1 MTTSSTPQRPLG
13 DRVSS
18 VANWSIG
25 LLVAHGAIGLIFGIL
40 VLSSPSKA
48 TNVITPFVG
57 YLIAFWLIDS
67 GATEIAAVARLRRDF
82 PGWGWDMFF
91 GVLTLI
97 AGIVLLF
104 VPVGTGF
111 FVALLALWLIA
122 FAVLFRAVALLN
134 HGRGWG
140 IGVGIIYAI
149 FAVIMIWL
157 IIANP
162 GKSVEA
168 LVWTAGLWGV
178 VSGITSLVLAW
189 QLQAVR
195 SAFSQR
201 Y

>member
-57 YLIAFWLIDS
+57 YLIAFWLIDT

-111 FVALLALWLIA
+111 FVALLALWLHPRLPPA
-122 FAVLFRAVALLN
+122 QLSKETTDVVRL
-134 HGRGWG
+134 
-140 IGVGIIYAI
+140 GVGAI
-149 FAVIMIWL
+149 TTITTVTT
-157 IIANP
+157 IATT
-162 GKSVEA
+162 VES
-168 LVWTAGLWGV
+168 T
-178 VSGITSLVLAW
+178 T
-189 QLQAVR
+189 
-195 SAFSQR
+195 
-201 Y
+201 

>member
-1 MTTSSTPQRPLG
+1 MKYEVDEIQVVEPDETDSLKSRAG
-13 DRVSS
+13 EDR
-18 VANWSIG
+18 
-25 LLVAHGAIGLIFGIL
+25 
-40 VLSSPSKA
+40 
-48 TNVITPFVG
+48 
-57 YLIAFWLIDS
+57 
-67 GATEIAAVARLRRDF
+67 
-82 PGWGWDMFF
+82 
-91 GVLTLI
+91 LTLI
-97 AGIVLLF
+97 TCTPYGINSHRLLVHSHR
-104 VPVGTGF
+104 VPMDAESTVFDKTATQTQWWMWAIIGAAALIL
-111 FVALLALWLIA
+111 ALLALWLIA
-122 FAVLFRAVALLN
+122 FSVLFRAVALLN